1 VNTSLEHLPEHK
13 QRQLREITEII
24 IKSVALS
31 GRVKKG
37 MMLDLAPV
45 GIDKMFILEALGCVL
60 HREGGAA
67 WGNVDLEISGLT
79 ENEEELLKTGSP
91 FSQPIRL
98 TNGKYLFTVEATF
111 VITGRGLILYPG
123 FGKNFAK
130 VGSKIQL
137 IRPDQSIIET
147 QIRGITFSDKH
158 DILVGENVKKE
169 DVPLG
174 TEVWLMDTN

>member
-1 VNTSLEHLPEHK
+1 MNEYGNF
-13 QRQLREITEII
+13 IGII
-24 IKSVALS
+24 SYIE
-31 GRVKKG
+31 R
-37 MMLDLAPV
+37 
-45 GIDKMFILEALGCVL
+45 
-60 HREGGAA
+60 
-67 WGNVDLEISGLT
+67 NVDKRDLLMMT
-79 ENEEELLKTGSP
+79 E
-91 FSQPIRL
+91 
-98 TNGKYLFTVEATF
+98 
-111 VITGRGLILYPG
+111 
-123 FGKNFAK
+123 